1 MTETPS
7 DPELVDEYASRL
19 LDGDIDRALIPAR
32 LVDEVNRRLDRFTAI
47 RDELR
52 LGTVDPSPVD
62 VSTEAAVT
70 NVLSHHATAS
80 MASVSPT
87 ANVVRL
93 RRRRAVSVFAAAAA
107 LAGVLAV
114 GVTLGDSSSDDSV
127 NLADVPVAAAEATPE
142 ATMDSA
148 SDSGD
153 ATNSPAATE
162 APAAMA
168 AAEAIPAATE
178 DARGKAAGATSLPD
192 VELENATALQSF
204 LESEV
209 ATDGRLM
216 SSATIRSEPLCPDP
230 AGRPAIE
237 RGVSV
242 QGRPAE
248 LHWSAA
254 DGAVVYL
261 IDDCSAVLFVVP

>member
-19 LDGDIDRALIPAR
+19 LDGDIDRDLIPAR

-47 RDELR
+47 RGELR

-70 NVLSHHATAS
+70 NALSHHATAS
-80 MASVSPT
+80 M

-114 GVTLGDSSSDDSV
+114 GVTLGDSSSDDNV
-127 NLADVPVAAAEATPE
+127 NLADVPVAAPE

-168 AAEAIPAATE
+168 ATEAMPAAAE
-178 DARGKAAGATSLPD
+178 DASEKAAGATSLPD

-204 LESEV
+204 LESDI

-216 SSATIRSEPLCPDP
+216 PGATIRSEPLCPDP

-237 RGVSV
+237 RGVWV

>member
-19 LDGDIDRALIPAR
+19 LDGDIDRDLIPAR

-47 RDELR
+47 RGELR

-70 NVLSHHATAS
+70 NALSHHATAS
-80 MASVSPT
+80 M

-127 NLADVPVAAAEATPE
+127 NLADVPVAAPETTPE

-153 ATNSPAATE
+153 ATNGPAATE

-168 AAEAIPAATE
+168 ATEAMPDVAE
-178 DARGKAAGATSLPD
+178 DASEKAAGATSLPD

-204 LESEV
+204 LESEI

-216 SSATIRSEPLCPDP
+216 SGATIRSEPLCPDP

-237 RGVSV
+237 RGVWV
-242 QGRPAE
+242 QGRRAE